1 MHPLLQW
8 QLAAQR
14 RDGLLAEAQR
24 RRLVRSITDHP
35 ESEARSF
42 SVRRTIA
49 AVVHHTEK
57 QMPAVSRRRGISPR
71 PDPGASRIP
80 P

>member
-1 MHPLLQW
+1 
-8 QLAAQR
+8 
-14 RDGLLAEAQR
+14 
-24 RRLVRSITDHP
+24 VRPT
-35 ESEARSF
+35 
-42 SVRRTIA
+42 TA